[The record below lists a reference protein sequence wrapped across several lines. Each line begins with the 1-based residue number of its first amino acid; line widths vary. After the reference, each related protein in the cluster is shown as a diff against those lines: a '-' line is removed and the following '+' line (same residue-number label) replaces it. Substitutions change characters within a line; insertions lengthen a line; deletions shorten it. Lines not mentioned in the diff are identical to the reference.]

1 MGKLLHVSL
10 DSFAFHGVPMEQVT
24 ARNLRIHPSLVK
36 AMLGGEWPLEER
48 TGGCCF
54 DAVDHYRIR
63 HHDLVPYDGFDE
75 APGPDFK
82 LIMVPFL
89 PAEELK
95 LVTKFLDDLRKLK
108 NRVKARERKRLKDG
122 VGS

>member
-1 MGKLLHVSL
+1 MGKLLHVNL
-10 DSFAFHGVPMEQVT
+10 ESFEFHGVVT
-24 ARNLRIHPSLVK
+24 KPTRIQDIRIHPDFVR

-48 TGGCCF
+48 TGGFCF

-89 PAEELK
+89 LAEELK

-122 VGS
+122 VGC